1 MDTIWVAFCKECG
14 EVDKAHNGILI
25 EAAAKR
31 HKRENPGH
39 TVVLGIYIS
48 TEDATD

>member
-14 EVDKAHNGILI
+14 EVDKAPNGAFI

-31 HKRENPGH
+31 HKREDPSH

-48 TEDATD
+48 PEDAAE